1 VTGKFPFAASNIAG
15 LFHLCSGI
23 SPSFVL
29 SEANDMMDFLF
40 SVLARGGGGGG
51 GAFISGRVGDGSER
65 GIGGGFAC
73 LGGF

>member
-1 VTGKFPFAASNIAG
+1 MTGKFPSAVPNIAG

-51 GAFISGRVGDGSER
+51 GAFISGRAGEGSER
-65 GIGGGFAC
+65 GIDAGFAC
-73 LGGF
+73 LGEF